1 MKVNSMK
8 TKEKCLLKFLY
19 IEQMMFNTFPQL
31 KNFESV
37 ASENECSYEW
47 FPDYVTKRLTYLYIT
62 HIPNSKPRKTT
73 LRFNRKQTQ

>member
-47 FPDYVTKRLTYLYIT
+47 FPDYVTKRLTYFDICILHT
-62 HIPNSKPRKTT
+62 S
-73 LRFNRKQTQ
+73 QTQNPGKQP

>member
-47 FPDYVTKRLTYLYIT
+47 FPDYVTKKAYIFVYYT
-62 HIPNSKPRKTT
+62 HPKLKTQE
-73 LRFNRKQTQ
+73 NNPKI